1 MNDSCALCASDIQD
15 LPARKSLWQREGWRL
30 TSQRW
35 TSYPT
40 GKLMTSERTVAS
52 RRRRFSPRT
61 CESSRFGSLFWR
73 MSHNLARVYRYL
85 SGEKKIHLELLH
97 AKACRAKRLTSH
109 YLINECGD
117 INNDC
122 LFLFNACLPC
132 FPFACCCC
140 CLWTVIQEWCSNAQ
154 VRYASG
160 WFVQFHHRM
169 TLRCV

>member
-1 MNDSCALCASDIQD
+1 MNDSCALCASDIED
-15 LPARKSLWQREGWRL
+15 LPARKSLKREGWRL

-40 GKLMTSERTVAS
+40 GKLMTSERMVAS
-52 RRRRFSPRT
+52 RRRQFLPRT
-61 CESSRFGSLFWR
+61 CESSRFGSSFWC
-73 MSHNLARVYRYL
+73 MSHNLARVYLYL
-85 SGEKKIHLELLH
+85 SRGKKIHLELLH
-97 AKACRAKRLTSH
+97 AKTCRAKRLTSL
-109 YLINECGD
+109 YLINEWQNRD
-117 INNDC
+117 VVTNINSDC

-160 WFVQFHHRM
+160 WFV
-169 TLRCV
+169 